1 MDNINNSA
9 FNSVPTSISTSD
21 SIWRQN
27 KGYKGYKKEYQE
39 VYQEI
44 SNSPVS
50 SFQEE
55 QEESKDFD
63 YLGELILIT
72 PNVKVWSNL

>member
-1 MDNINNSA
+1 MDNINNS
-9 FNSVPTSISTSD
+9 VPTSD

-39 VYQEI
+39 I

-55 QEESKDFD
+55 QEENKEFD
-63 YLGELILIT
+63 YLGELILID

>member
-39 VYQEI
+39 V
-44 SNSPVS
+44 SDSPVS